1 MQRRN
6 AQNSTKNRYINGVPK
21 TTAQRQTSIKSTPA
35 KQTFI
40 AKTKNKT
47 EYSKRYN
54 KNIKNIKTLEEIL
67 QEINNHSLP
76 SKTPYHTS
84 PFLRHRLGPGMNWW
98 SCEADCAAPFAQT
111 ISPWRLKALASLLVR
126 WWVGKQDVARNLDIF
141 FYQHV
146 NDLCLHLL
154 DVPIQCLKLYLDRIG
169 LLLQRQTNM
178 PGAGIA
184 SMFPGRDPC
193 CWRGANAEDR
203 VRKSLTTLPFGLFAL
218 GVHGLLRVFA
228 SSSISIF

>member
-1 MQRRN
+1 MYIVASEFQACVYAHQMQRRN

-54 KNIKNIKTLEEIL
+54 KNIKTLEEIL

-126 WWVGKQDVARNLDIF
+126 WWVGKQEVARNLDIF
-141 FYQHV
+141 FLPTCQWSLFTFAWCTHTMPETLFGSDRLTTPEADEHARCRY
-146 NDLCLHLL
+146 CLY
-154 DVPIQCLKLYLDRIG
+154 VSWPG
-169 LLLQRQTNM
+169 SLLLARCKR
-178 PGAGIA
+178 
-184 SMFPGRDPC
+184 GRS
-193 CWRGANAEDR
+193 G
-203 VRKSLTTLPFGLFAL
+203 
-218 GVHGLLRVFA
+218 
-228 SSSISIF
+228 